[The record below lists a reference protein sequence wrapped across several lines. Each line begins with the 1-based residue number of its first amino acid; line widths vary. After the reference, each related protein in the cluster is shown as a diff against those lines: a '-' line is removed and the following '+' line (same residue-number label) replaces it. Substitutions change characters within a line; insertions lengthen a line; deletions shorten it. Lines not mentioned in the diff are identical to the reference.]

1 MATKFRVQ
9 LVESERGFG
18 REYWHEDYDTLA
30 EAKARIR
37 EVNSKNTSINAPDW
51 YMQAEEIVE
60 AVEVE

>member
-9 LVESERGFG
+9 LMECERGFG
-18 REYWHEDYDTLA
+18 REYWHEDYDTLV

-51 YMQAEEIVE
+51 YMQAEEVVE